1 MAEILDCLIVG
12 AGPAGLV
19 AATYLARYRRRIAV
33 VDAGA
38 SRARW
43 IPTSHNCPGFPLGV
57 SGTALLA
64 RLREQA
70 EEHGVVVTHGR
81 IDWLLREAH
90 GHGGVAFV
98 ARDAEGKTWRAATV
112 ILATGIVDRLPEVEG
127 GAQALAAAIEAGTL
141 RLCAVCDGY
150 EARDSRIAV
159 LAPGDDARRHAAFL
173 RTFSRTVDAID
184 SAVPYRLECDA
195 DGCRIE
201 TAALDEVDGDGD
213 GDGDRAGAS
222 VREYDTLYPALGGDS
237 QSQLAQ
243 PLGAVLDDEGAL
255 RTDAHQQTSVAGLY
269 AIGDVV
275 SALNQIA
282 VAVGHAAIAATAI
295 HNRLPP
301 NPRGA
306 DVQPGSGM
314 NLPGGY

>member
-1 MAEILDCLIVG
+1 MPDTLDCLIVG
-12 AGPAGLV
+12 AGPGGLV

-57 SGTALLA
+57 SGTTLLA

-70 EEHGVVVTHGR
+70 ETHGVVVTHGR
-81 IDWLLREAH
+81 IESLEREAD
-90 GHGGVAFV
+90 AFV
-98 ARDAEGKTWRAATV
+98 ARDAAGGVWRAAAV
-112 ILATGIVDRLPEVEG
+112 ILATGIVDRLPEVDG
-127 GAQALAAAIEAGTL
+127 GPEVLAAAIEAGVL

-159 LAPGDDARRHAAFL
+159 LGPAGDAERHARFL

-184 SAVPYRLECDA
+184 SEVPYRLSCDDA
-195 DGCRIE
+195 SCRV
-201 TAALDEVDGDGD
+201 A
-213 GDGDRAGAS
+213 AGAGE
-222 VREYDTLYPALGGDS
+222 REYDTLYPVLGGDS
-237 QSQLAQ
+237 QSQLATA
-243 PLGAVLDDEGAL
+243 LGAAVDEEGAL
-255 RTDAHQQTSVAGLY
+255 RTDPHQQTSVEGLY

-282 VAVGHAAIAATAI
+282 VAVGHAAIAATAV

-301 NPRGA
+301 NPRTG
-306 DVQPGSGM
+306 
-314 NLPGGY
+314 

>member
-1 MAEILDCLIVG
+1 MPEILDCLVVG

-19 AATYLARYRRRIAV
+19 AATYLARFRRRIAV

-70 EEHGVVVTHGR
+70 EEHGVVVAPGR

-90 GHGGVAFV
+90 GHGGAVFV
-98 ARDAEGKTWRAATV
+98 ARDAAGDTWRAATV

-127 GAQALAAAIEAGTL
+127 GPEALAAAIEAGTL
-141 RLCAVCDGY
+141 RLCAVCDAY

-159 LAPGDDARRHAAFL
+159 LAPGDEARRHAAFL

-184 SAVPYRLECDA
+184 SGVPYRLECDA
-195 DGCRIE
+195 EGCRIE
-201 TAALDEVDGDGD
+201 TAGGEDPG
-213 GDGDRAGAS
+213 GAEGS
-222 VREYDTLYPALGGDS
+222 GGAVREYDTLYPVLGGDS

-243 PLGAVLDDEGAL
+243 ALGAAVDDEGAL
-255 RTDAHQQTSVAGLY
+255 RTDAHQQTSVDGLY
-269 AIGDVV
+269 AVGDVV

-282 VAVGHAAIAATAI
+282 VAVGHAAIAATAV
-295 HNRLPP
+295 HNRLPA
-301 NPRGA
+301 NPRAMIG
-306 DVQPGSGM
+306 QRR
-314 NLPGGY
+314 

>member
-1 MAEILDCLIVG
+1 MADLLDCLVVG

-19 AATYLARYRRRIAV
+19 AANYLARFRRRIAV

-57 SGTALLA
+57 SGTTLLA

-70 EEHGVVVTHGR
+70 EEHGVVVTPGR

-90 GHGGVAFV
+90 GHGGSVFV
-98 ARDAEGKTWRAATV
+98 ARDAAGNTWRAATV

-127 GAQALAAAIEAGTL
+127 GAEALAAAIEAGTL
-141 RLCAVCDGY
+141 RLCAVCDAY
-150 EARDSRIAV
+150 EAVDSRIAV
-159 LAPGDDARRHAAFL
+159 LAPADEAQRHAAFL
-173 RTFSRTVDAID
+173 RTFSRAVDAID
-184 SAVPYRLECDA
+184 SGVPYRLECDA
-195 DGCRIE
+195 GGCRIE
-201 TAALDEVDGDGD
+201 TAA
-213 GDGDRAGAS
+213 AGADAGGTAS
-222 VREYDTLYPALGGDS
+222 VREYDTLYPVLGSDS

-243 PLGAVLDDEGAL
+243 ALGAAVDEEGAL
-255 RTDAHQQTSVAGLY
+255 RTDAHQQTSVDGLY

-282 VAVGHAAIAATAI
+282 VAVGHAAIAATAV

-306 DVQPGSGM
+306 L
-314 NLPGGY
+314 NLPGRY

>member
-1 MAEILDCLIVG
+1 MAETLDCLVVG
-12 AGPAGLV
+12 AGPGGLV

-57 SGTALLA
+57 SGTTLLA

-81 IDWLLREAH
+81 IESLALEP
-90 GHGGVAFV
+90 GGGDPH
-98 ARDAEGKTWRAATV
+98 ARMFLARGAGGGEWRAPAV

-127 GAQALAAAIEAGTL
+127 GPAVLADAIEAGTL
-141 RLCAVCDGY
+141 RLCAICDGY

-159 LAPGDDARRHAAFL
+159 LAPGNEADRHAAFL

-184 SAVPYRLECDA
+184 SDAPYRLECDA
-195 DGCRIE
+195 GACRVGE
-201 TAALDEVDGDGD
+201 
-213 GDGDRAGAS
+213 
-222 VREYDTLYPALGGDS
+222 REYDTLYPALGGDS
-237 QSQLAQ
+237 QSQLARA
-243 PLGAVLDDEGAL
+243 LGAAVDGEGAL
-255 RTDAHQQTSVAGLY
+255 RTDAHQQTSIEGLY

-282 VAVGHAAIAATAI
+282 VAVGHAAIAATAV

-301 NPRGA
+301 NPR
-306 DVQPGSGM
+306 V
-314 NLPGGY
+314 

>member
-1 MAEILDCLIVG
+1 MAETLDCLVVG

-19 AATYLARYRRRIAV
+19 AATYLARFRRRIAV
-33 VDAGA
+33 VDSGA

-57 SGTALLA
+57 SGTTLLA

-70 EEHGVVVTHGR
+70 EEHGVVVTPGR

-90 GHGGVAFV
+90 GHGGSVFV
-98 ARDAEGKTWRAATV
+98 ARDAAGNTWRAATV

-127 GAQALAAAIEAGTL
+127 GPEALAAAIEAGTL
-141 RLCAVCDGY
+141 RLCAVCDAY

-159 LAPGDDARRHAAFL
+159 LAPGEEARRHAAFL

-184 SAVPYRLECDA
+184 SSAPYRLECDA
-195 DGCRIE
+195 GGCRIE
-201 TAALDEVDGDGD
+201 TAALDGDGT
-213 GDGDRAGAS
+213 GDGAVGP
-222 VREYDTLYPALGGDS
+222 VREYDTLYPALGSDS

-243 PLGAVLDDEGAL
+243 ALGAAVDDEGAL
-255 RTDAHQQTSVAGLY
+255 RTDAHQQTSVDGLY

-282 VAVGHAAIAATAI
+282 VAVGHAATAATAV
-295 HNRLPP
+295 HNGLPA
-301 NPRGA
+301 NPRAMIG
-306 DVQPGSGM
+306 QRR
-314 NLPGGY
+314 

>member
-1 MAEILDCLIVG
+1 VREALDCLVVG

-57 SGTALLA
+57 SGTTLLA

-70 EEHGVVVTHGR
+70 EQHGVVVTRGR
-81 IDWLLREAH
+81 IEALEQHMPGNDGGARERA
-90 GHGGVAFV
+90 GGAPRMFV
-98 ARDAEGKTWRAATV
+98 ARDAAGGEWRAAAV

-127 GAQALAAAIEAGTL
+127 GPDALADAIEAGTL
-141 RLCAVCDGY
+141 RLCAICDAY
-150 EARDSRIAV
+150 EAQDSHIAV
-159 LAPGDDARRHAAFL
+159 LAPGEEARTHAAFL
-173 RTFSRTVDAID
+173 RTFSRNVDAID
-184 SAVPYRLECDA
+184 SDVPYRLDCDA
-195 DGCRIE
+195 AGCRIE
-201 TAALDEVDGDGD
+201 TDADGN
-213 GDGDRAGAS
+213 AS
-222 VREYDTLYPALGGDS
+222 RTYDTLYPVLGGDA
-237 QSQLAQ
+237 QSQLART
-243 PLGAVLDDEGAL
+243 LGAAVDDEGAL
-255 RTDAHQQTSVAGLY
+255 RTDAHQQTSVDGLY

-282 VAVGHAAIAATAI
+282 VAVGHAAIAATAV

-301 NPRGA
+301 NPRAG
-306 DVQPGSGM
+306 
-314 NLPGGY
+314 

>member
-1 MAEILDCLIVG
+1 MPDTLDCLIVG

-81 IDWLLREAH
+81 IEALAREPAD
-90 GHGGVAFV
+90 GDAPCMFV
-98 ARDAEGKTWRAATV
+98 ARDAAGGEWRASAV

-127 GAQALAAAIEAGTL
+127 GPQALAAAIEAGTL
-141 RLCAVCDGY
+141 RLCAVCDAY

-159 LAPGDDARRHAAFL
+159 LAPGDEAQRHAAFL
-173 RTFSRTVDAID
+173 RTFSRTVDAIHSD
-184 SAVPYRLECDA
+184 DAPYRLECDA
-195 DGCRIE
+195 EKCR
-201 TAALDEVDGDGD
+201 VDG
-213 GDGDRAGAS
+213 
-222 VREYDTLYPALGGDS
+222 REYDTLYPVLGGDA
-237 QSQLAQ
+237 QSQLARSM
-243 PLGAVLDDEGAL
+243 GAAVDDEGAL
-255 RTDAHQQTSVAGLY
+255 RTDAHQQTSVEGLY

-282 VAVGHAAIAATAI
+282 VAVGHAAIAATAA
-295 HNRLPP
+295 HNRLPS
-301 NPRGA
+301 NPRAG
-306 DVQPGSGM
+306 
-314 NLPGGY
+314 

>member
-1 MAEILDCLIVG
+1 MPDILDCLVIG
-12 AGPAGLV
+12 AGPGGLV
-19 AATYLARYRRRIAV
+19 AATYLARFRRRIAV

-70 EEHGVVVTHGR
+70 EEHGVVVTQGR
-81 IDWLLREAH
+81 IDGLLREAD
-90 GHGGVAFV
+90 GHGDSAFV
-98 ARDAEGKTWRAATV
+98 ARDAAGETWRAATV

-127 GAQALAAAIEAGTL
+127 GPDALAAAIEAGTL
-141 RLCAVCDGY
+141 RLCAVCDAY

-184 SAVPYRLECDA
+184 SGVPYRLECDA
-195 DGCRIE
+195 GGCRIE
-201 TAALDEVDGDGD
+201 TASGDDAGD
-213 GDGDRAGAS
+213 AAGKSAWM
-222 VREYDTLYPALGGDS
+222 REYDTLYPVLGSDS

-243 PLGAVLDDEGAL
+243 ALGAAVDDEGAL
-255 RTDAHQQTSVAGLY
+255 RTDAHQQTSVEGLY

-282 VAVGHAAIAATAI
+282 VAVGHAAIAATAV

-301 NPRGA
+301 NPRRL
-306 DVQPGSGM
+306 V
-314 NLPGGY
+314 NLPGRY

>member
-1 MAEILDCLIVG
+1 MADLLDCLIVG
-12 AGPAGLV
+12 AGPGGLV

-57 SGTALLA
+57 SGTTLLA
-64 RLREQA
+64 RLRRQA

-81 IDWLLREAH
+81 VESLSREAVA
-90 GHGGVAFV
+90 GTDAGAGGATDVFV
-98 ARDAEGKTWRAATV
+98 ARDVAGNEWRAAMV
-112 ILATGIVDRLPEVEG
+112 ILATGIVDRLPQVEG
-127 GAQALAAAIEAGTL
+127 GDDALAAAIEAGTL

-159 LAPGDDARRHAAFL
+159 LAPADDAQRHADFL

-184 SAVPYRLECDA
+184 SAAPYRLECDA
-195 DGCRIE
+195 GSCRIE
-201 TAALDEVDGDGD
+201 TGAGDGP
-213 GDGDRAGAS
+213 GAG
-222 VREYDTLYPALGGDS
+222 VREYDTLYPVLGSDV
-237 QSQLAQ
+237 QSQLARD
-243 PLGAVLDDEGAL
+243 LGAAGDEEGAL
-255 RTDAHQQTSVAGLY
+255 HTDAHQETSIAGLY

-282 VAVGHAAIAATAI
+282 VAVGHAAIAATAV
-295 HNRLPP
+295 HNRLPA
-301 NPRGA
+301 NPR
-306 DVQPGSGM
+306 DTV
-314 NLPGGY
+314 NLPGRY

>member
-12 AGPAGLV
+12 AGPGGLV

-57 SGTALLA
+57 RGTTLLA

-81 IDWLLREAH
+81 IESLARDT
-90 GHGGVAFV
+90 GVFV
-98 ARDAEGKTWRAATV
+98 ARDAAGGEWRAATV
-112 ILATGIVDRLPEVEG
+112 ILATGIVDVLPEVEG
-127 GAQALAAAIEAGTL
+127 GPEALAAAIEAGTL

-159 LAPGDDARRHAAFL
+159 LAPAGEAEAHARFL
-173 RTFSRTVDAID
+173 RTFSCHVDAIHSD
-184 SAVPYRLECDA
+184 APYRLDCDA
-195 DGCRIE
+195 DRCRVE
-201 TAALDEVDGDGD
+201 TAGDAGDGE
-213 GDGDRAGAS
+213 GEGEGAAA
-222 VREYDTLYPALGGDS
+222 RDYDTLYPVLGGES

-243 PLGAVLDDEGAL
+243 ALGAAVDDEGAL
-255 RTDAHQQTSVAGLY
+255 RTDAHQQTSVPGLY

-295 HNRLPP
+295 HNHLPP
-301 NPRGA
+301 NPR
-306 DVQPGSGM
+306 SG
-314 NLPGGY
+314 

>member
-1 MAEILDCLIVG
+1 MAETLDCLVVG

-19 AATYLARYRRRIAV
+19 AATYLARFRRRIAV

-57 SGTALLA
+57 SGTTLLA

-70 EEHGVVVTHGR
+70 EEHGVVVTQGR

-90 GHGGVAFV
+90 GHGGSAYV
-98 ARDAEGKTWRAATV
+98 ARDAAGQTWRAATV
-112 ILATGIVDRLPEVEG
+112 ILATGIVDTLPEVEG
-127 GAQALAAAIEAGTL
+127 GPDALAAAIEAGTL
-141 RLCAVCDGY
+141 RLCAVCDAY

-184 SAVPYRLECDA
+184 SGVPYRLECDA
-195 DGCRIE
+195 DGCRIK
-201 TAALDEVDGDGD
+201 TAAGDD
-213 GDGDRAGAS
+213 ASDAGGNGGS
-222 VREYDTLYPALGGDS
+222 VREYDTLYPVLGGDS

-243 PLGAVLDDEGAL
+243 ALGAAVDDEGAL
-255 RTDAHQQTSVAGLY
+255 RTDAHQQTSVDGLY

-282 VAVGHAAIAATAI
+282 VAVGHAAIAATAV

-301 NPRGA
+301 NPRGR
-306 DVQPGSGM
+306 
-314 NLPGGY
+314 

>member
-1 MAEILDCLIVG
+1 MPETLDCLIVG

-81 IDWLLREAH
+81 IETLAREDDAPC
-90 GHGGVAFV
+90 VFV
-98 ARDAEGKTWRAATV
+98 ARDAAGGEWRAATV

-127 GAQALAAAIEAGTL
+127 GPDVLAGAIEAGTL
-141 RLCAVCDGY
+141 RLCAICDGY
-150 EARDSRIAV
+150 EAQDSRIAV
-159 LAPGDDARRHAAFL
+159 LAPGDEAERHAAFL

-184 SAVPYRLECDA
+184 SDAPYRLDCDA
-195 DGCRIE
+195 GGCRIE
-201 TAALDEVDGDGD
+201 SAGTGAGGAP
-213 GDGDRAGAS
+213 RA
-222 VREYDTLYPALGGDS
+222 YDTLYPVLGGDS
-237 QSQLAQ
+237 QSQLARL
-243 PLGAVLDDEGAL
+243 LGAAVDDEDAL
-255 RTDAHQQTSVAGLY
+255 RTDAHQQTSVDGLY

-282 VAVGHAAIAATAI
+282 VAVGHAAIAATAV

-301 NPRGA
+301 NPRAGPA
-306 DVQPGSGM
+306 SG
-314 NLPGGY
+314 

>member
-1 MAEILDCLIVG
+1 MPETLDCLIVG
-12 AGPAGLV
+12 AGPGGLV

-57 SGTALLA
+57 SGTTLLA

-81 IDWLLREAH
+81 IDALAREP
-90 GHGGVAFV
+90 GGAAFV
-98 ARDAEGKTWRAATV
+98 ARDASGGEWRAATV

-127 GAQALAAAIEAGTL
+127 GPDALADAIEAGTL
-141 RLCAVCDGY
+141 RLCAICDAY
-150 EARDSRIAV
+150 EAGDSRIGV
-159 LAPGDDARRHAAFL
+159 LAPAGEAERHAEFL
-173 RTFSRTVDAID
+173 RTFSRTVDAIHSD
-184 SAVPYRLECDA
+184 DAPYRLACDA
-195 DGCRIE
+195 EKCR
-201 TAALDEVDGDGD
+201 VDG
-213 GDGDRAGAS
+213 
-222 VREYDTLYPALGGDS
+222 REYDTLYPVLGGDA
-237 QSQLAQ
+237 QSQLARSM
-243 PLGAVLDDEGAL
+243 GAAVDDEGAL
-255 RTDAHQQTSVAGLY
+255 RTDAHQQTSVEGLY

-282 VAVGHAAIAATAI
+282 VAVGHAAIAATAV

-301 NPRGA
+301 NPRAG
-306 DVQPGSGM
+306 
-314 NLPGGY
+314 

>member
-1 MAEILDCLIVG
+1 MAGILDCLVIG
-12 AGPAGLV
+12 AGPGGLV
-19 AATYLARYRRRIAV
+19 AATYLARFRRRIAV

-70 EEHGVVVTHGR
+70 EEHGVVVTQGR

-90 GHGGVAFV
+90 GHGGSVFV
-98 ARDAEGKTWRAATV
+98 ARDAAGETWRAATV
-112 ILATGIVDRLPEVEG
+112 ILATGIVDRLPEAEG
-127 GAQALAAAIEAGTL
+127 GPEALAAAIEAGTL
-141 RLCAVCDGY
+141 RLCAVCDAY

-159 LAPGDDARRHAAFL
+159 LGPGEDARRHAAFL

-184 SAVPYRLECDA
+184 SGAPYRLECDA
-195 DGCRIE
+195 GGCRIE
-201 TAALDEVDGDGD
+201 TADGGD
-213 GDGDRAGAS
+213 AGGGS
-222 VREYDTLYPALGGDS
+222 PVREYDTLYPVLGGDS

-243 PLGAVLDDEGAL
+243 ALGAAVDDEGAL

-282 VAVGHAAIAATAI
+282 VAVGHAAIAATAV

-301 NPRGA
+301 NPRG
-306 DVQPGSGM
+306 PTK
-314 NLPGGY
+314 LPGGY

>member
-1 MAEILDCLIVG
+1 MPETLDCLVVG

-81 IDWLLREAH
+81 IETLARARGDDASC
-90 GHGGVAFV
+90 VFV
-98 ARDAEGKTWRAATV
+98 ARDAGGGEWRAAAV

-127 GAQALAAAIEAGTL
+127 GREALADAIESGTL
-141 RLCAVCDGY
+141 RLCAICDAY
-150 EARDSRIAV
+150 EAQDSRIAV
-159 LAPGDDARRHAAFL
+159 LAPGEEARTHAAFL
-173 RTFSRTVDAID
+173 RTFSRNVDAID
-184 SAVPYRLECDA
+184 SDVPYRLDCDA
-195 DGCRIE
+195 AGCRIE
-201 TAALDEVDGDGD
+201 TDADGN
-213 GDGDRAGAS
+213 AS
-222 VREYDTLYPALGGDS
+222 RTYDTLYPVLGGDA
-237 QSQLAQ
+237 QSQLART
-243 PLGAVLDDEGAL
+243 LGAAVDDEGAL
-255 RTDAHQQTSVAGLY
+255 RTDAHQQTSVDGLY

-282 VAVGHAAIAATAI
+282 VAVGHAAIAATAV

-301 NPRGA
+301 NPRAG
-306 DVQPGSGM
+306 
-314 NLPGGY
+314 

>member
-1 MAEILDCLIVG
+1 MAELLDCLVVG

-57 SGTALLA
+57 SGTTLLA

-70 EEHGVVVTHGR
+70 EEHGVVVTRGR

-90 GHGGVAFV
+90 GHGGSAFV
-98 ARDAEGKTWRAATV
+98 ARDAAGTTWRAATV

-127 GAQALAAAIEAGTL
+127 GPEALAAAIEAGTL
-141 RLCAVCDGY
+141 RLCAVCDAY
-150 EARDSRIAV
+150 EARDGRIAV
-159 LAPGDDARRHAAFL
+159 LAPGDEAQRHAAFL

-184 SAVPYRLECDA
+184 SSAPYRLQCDGE
-195 DGCRIE
+195 GCRVESDATIR
-201 TAALDEVDGDGD
+201 D
-213 GDGDRAGAS
+213 
-222 VREYDTLYPALGGDS
+222 YDTLYPVLGGDS
-237 QSQLAQ
+237 QSRLAQ
-243 PLGAVLDDEGAL
+243 SLGAAIDGDGAL
-255 RTDAHQQTSVAGLY
+255 RTDAHQQTSVPGLY

-282 VAVGHAAIAATAI
+282 VAVGHAAIAATAV

-301 NPRGA
+301 NPR
-306 DVQPGSGM
+306 V
-314 NLPGGY
+314 

>member
-1 MAEILDCLIVG
+1 MPDDTLDCLVIG

-19 AATYLARYRRRIAV
+19 AATYLARFHRRIAL

-57 SGTALLA
+57 SGPALLE

-70 EEHGVVVTHGR
+70 ETYGVVVTHGR
-81 IDWLLREAH
+81 IDALERD
-90 GHGGVAFV
+90 GDGFI
-98 ARDAEGKTWRAATV
+98 ARDAQGGTWQAASV

-127 GAQALAAAIEAGTL
+127 GDASLEAAIDAGVL

-150 EARDSRIAV
+150 EASDERIGV
-159 LAPGDDARRHAAFL
+159 LGPSADADRHASFL
-173 RTFSRTVDAID
+173 RTFSRSVHAIPVESAAGLRCGDTGCTVDFID
-184 SAVPYRLECDA
+184 GSSRD
-195 DGCRIE
+195 
-201 TAALDEVDGDGD
+201 
-213 GDGDRAGAS
+213 
-222 VREYDTLYPALGGDS
+222 YDTLYPVLGSDS
-237 QSQLAQ
+237 QSRLARE
-243 PLGAVLDDEGAL
+243 LGAVVDDEGAL
-255 RTDAHQQTSVAGLY
+255 HADAHLQTSVDGLY

-301 NPRGA
+301 NPRE
-306 DVQPGSGM
+306 
-314 NLPGGY
+314 

>member
-1 MAEILDCLIVG
+1 MPDTLDCLVIG

-19 AATYLARYRRRIAV
+19 AATYLARFRRRIAV

-57 SGTALLA
+57 SGSALLQ

-70 EEHGVVVTHGR
+70 ETYGVAIIRGR
-81 IDWLLREAH
+81 IDLLERD
-90 GHGGVAFV
+90 GDSFV
-98 ARDAEGKTWRAATV
+98 ARDAQGDSWRAASV

-127 GAQALAAAIEAGTL
+127 GDASLEAAIAAGVL

-150 EARDSRIAV
+150 EASDERIGV
-159 LAPGDDARRHAAFL
+159 LGPPADAARHASFL
-173 RTFSRTVDAID
+173 RTFSRSVDAIPVG
-184 SAVPYRLECDA
+184 SAAGLRCGDA
-195 DGCRIE
+195 GCTVAFNDGSSR
-201 TAALDEVDGDGD
+201 D
-213 GDGDRAGAS
+213 
-222 VREYDTLYPALGGDS
+222 YDTLYPVLGSDS
-237 QSQLAQ
+237 QSRLARE
-243 PLGAVLDDEGAL
+243 LGAKVDDEGAL
-255 RTDAHQQTSVAGLY
+255 HADAHLQTSVDGLY

-295 HNRLPP
+295 HNRLSP
-301 NPRGA
+301 NPRDRG
-306 DVQPGSGM
+306 
-314 NLPGGY
+314 

>member
-1 MAEILDCLIVG
+1 MAETLDCLIVG
-12 AGPAGLV
+12 AGPGGLV

-57 SGTALLA
+57 SGTTLLA

-81 IDWLLREAH
+81 IESLAREPGA
-90 GHGGVAFV
+90 GTDGTACAFV
-98 ARDAEGKTWRAATV
+98 ARDAAGGEWRAATV
-112 ILATGIVDRLPEVEG
+112 ILATGIVDALPEVEG
-127 GAQALAAAIEAGTL
+127 GADALAAAIEAGTL
-141 RLCAVCDGY
+141 RLCAICDGY

-159 LAPGDDARRHAAFL
+159 LAPAGEAESHARFL
-173 RTFSRTVDAID
+173 RTFSRSVDTIHSD
-184 SAVPYRLECDA
+184 VPYRLDCDA
-195 DGCRIE
+195 DRCRVQTVGAGE
-201 TAALDEVDGDGD
+201 GEGAAT
-213 GDGDRAGAS
+213 
-222 VREYDTLYPALGGDS
+222 REYDTLYPVLGGES

-243 PLGAVLDDEGAL
+243 ALGAAVDDEGAL
-255 RTDAHQQTSVAGLY
+255 RTDPHQQTSVPGLY

-282 VAVGHAAIAATAI
+282 VAVGHAAIAATAV

-301 NPRGA
+301 NPR
-306 DVQPGSGM
+306 PG
-314 NLPGGY
+314 

>member
-1 MAEILDCLIVG
+1 MSDLLDCLVVG

-19 AATYLARYRRRIAV
+19 AANYLARFRRRIAL

-43 IPTSHNCPGFPLGV
+43 IPTSHNCPGFPFGV
-57 SGTALLA
+57 SGTTLLA

-70 EEHGVVVTHGR
+70 EAHGVVVTPGR

-90 GHGGVAFV
+90 GHGGSVFV
-98 ARDAEGKTWRAATV
+98 ARDAAGNTWRAATV
-112 ILATGIVDRLPEVEG
+112 ILATGIVDRLPQVEG
-127 GAQALAAAIEAGTL
+127 GPEALAAAIEAGTL
-141 RLCAVCDGY
+141 RLCAVCDAY
-150 EARDSRIAV
+150 EAIDSRIAV
-159 LAPGDDARRHAAFL
+159 LAPADEAQRHAAFL

-184 SAVPYRLECDA
+184 SGAPYRLECDA
-195 DGCRIE
+195 GGCRIE
-201 TAALDEVDGDGD
+201 TANGDDARNGA
-213 GDGDRAGAS
+213 GSAGAE
-222 VREYDTLYPALGGDS
+222 REYDTLYPVLGSDS

-243 PLGAVLDDEGAL
+243 ALGAAVDDEGAL
-255 RTDAHQQTSVAGLY
+255 RTDTHQQTSVDGLY

-282 VAVGHAAIAATAI
+282 VAVGHAAIAATAV

-306 DVQPGSGM
+306 L
-314 NLPGGY
+314 NLPGRY

>member
-1 MAEILDCLIVG
+1 MADILDCLVVG

-19 AATYLARYRRRIAV
+19 AATYLARFRRRIAV

-57 SGTALLA
+57 SGTTLLA

-70 EEHGVVVTHGR
+70 EEHGVVVTPGR

-90 GHGGVAFV
+90 GHGGAAFV
-98 ARDAEGKTWRAATV
+98 ARDAAGTTWRAATV

-127 GAQALAAAIEAGTL
+127 GPEALAAAIEAGTL

-159 LAPGDDARRHAAFL
+159 LAPGEEARRHAAFL

-184 SAVPYRLECDA
+184 SSSPYRLECDA
-195 DGCRIE
+195 GGCRIE
-201 TAALDEVDGDGD
+201 TAALDGDGS
-213 GDGDRAGAS
+213 GDGTGDGADGP
-222 VREYDTLYPALGGDS
+222 VREYDTLYPALGSDS

-243 PLGAVLDDEGAL
+243 ALGAAVDDEGAL
-255 RTDAHQQTSVAGLY
+255 RTDAHQQTSVDGLY

-282 VAVGHAAIAATAI
+282 VAVGHAAVAATAV
-295 HNRLPP
+295 HNRLPS

-306 DVQPGSGM
+306 GIGSE
-314 NLPGGY
+314 NYLPG